1 MRVVVPFDGRDPKTR
16 LAPVLDTDERR
27 NFARAMLADVASTI
41 ESVGFE
47 PTILATTDI
56 DCEWPIVVDER
67 SLDAAVN
74 DQLAAADGP
83 IAVVM
88 ADLALVTPDALDR
101 LFEADGNVVL
111 APGRGGGTNA
121 IVARHPDFRVDY
133 HEASITDHRAV
144 ARDIGAGVTEVDS
157 FRLANDVDEP
167 DDLAEVLLHGEC
179 QAAAWLRGRG
189 FELTIDEG
197 RVSVQR

>member
-16 LAPVLDTDERR
+16 LAPVLDTAERR
-27 NFARAMLADVASTI
+27 NFARVMLADIASTI

-133 HEASITDHRAV
+133 HEASITDHRSIAEE
-144 ARDIGAGVTEVDS
+144 IGADTVEVDS

-167 DDLAEVLLHGEC
+167 DDLAEVLLHGEGRG
-179 QAAAWLRGRG
+179 AAWLRERG
-189 FELTIDEG
+189 FELTVDEG